1 MKAIVTGCAG
11 FIGSHLT
18 ERLLKEGFDV
28 IGIDSFSDYYPRKLK
43 EQNISGM
50 QSNENFEF
58 IEEDLLRVDIPDL
71 LKDIDYIFHQSA
83 QAGVRSSWGESFK
96 IYCDNNILATQKL
109 LEGCKDT
116 KVKKFVYGSS
126 SSVYGDTESLP
137 MKETDMPRPVSPY
150 GVSKLAGEHLC
161 YLYWKNYRVPTVSLR
176 YFTVYGPRQ
185 RPDMAFHKFIKA
197 IFNEDQI
204 KIYGDG
210 RQTRDFTYVLD
221 IVNANMLAA
230 KSDYRG
236 EVFNIG
242 GGTRITLMDAI
253 KILEKIIGKKAIL
266 DYIEQQKGDVRDTYA
281 DITKAKKLL
290 GYNPRVSIEEGL
302 RQEVNWIKNSGVL

>member
-11 FIGSHLT
+11 FIGSHLAG
-18 ERLLKEGFDV
+18 RLLEEGFDV
-28 IGIDSFSDYYPRKLK
+28 IGIDCFTDYYSRKLK
-43 EQNISGM
+43 EQNISEI

-58 IEEDLLRVDIPDL
+58 IEKDLLQIDMPDL
-71 LKDIDYIFHQSA
+71 LNGVDYIFHQSA
-83 QAGVRSSWGESFK
+83 QAGVRASWGDSFK

-109 LEGCKDT
+109 LEGCKGT

-161 YLYWKNYRVPTVSLR
+161 YLYWKNFGVPTISLR

-197 IFNEDQI
+197 IFNGERI
-204 KIYGDG
+204 TIYGDG
-210 RQTRDFTYVLD
+210 EQTRDFTYVLD
-221 IVNANMLAA
+221 IVNANILAA
-230 KSDYRG
+230 KSDYCG

-242 GGTRITLMDAI
+242 GGARISLMDVI
-253 KILEKIIGKKAIL
+253 KELEKIIGKKAIL

-281 DITKAKKLL
+281 DIAKAKKLL

>member
-1 MKAIVTGCAG
+1 MKALVTGCAG
-11 FIGSHLT
+11 FIGSHVA
-18 ERLLKEGFDV
+18 ERLIKDGYEV
-28 IGIDSFSDYYPRKLK
+28 IGIDCFSDYYSRAIK
-43 EQNISGM
+43 EKNLDELVKSDNFHFVEADIIQTNIG
-50 QSNENFEF
+50 
-58 IEEDLLRVDIPDL
+58 DLV
-71 LKDIDYIFHQSA
+71 KEVDYIFHQSA
-83 QAGVRSSWGESFK
+83 QAGVRASWGDTFK

-109 LEGCKDT
+109 LEGCKGT

-137 MKETDMPRPVSPY
+137 MKETDIPRPVSPY

-236 EVFNIG
+236 EAFNIG
-242 GGTRITLMDAI
+242 GGTRITLMGAI

-266 DYIEQQKGDVRDTYA
+266 DYIEPQKGDVRDTYA
-281 DITKAKKLL
+281 DITKAKNLL

-302 RQEVNWIKNSGVL
+302 RQEVDWIKSITFG